1 VDVLPHGQRATRS
14 RHPRLLGLAV
24 RSVFAGV
31 AVLLSLL
38 LTSCG
43 AGATEPGTP
52 SSASPT
58 PGAPPTHPADSPSPS
73 TVAALTIDY
82 DDGGG
87 TVSTWKLTCDPDGGD
102 HPDPAAACAA
112 LARNGATA
120 LPAVGPGKMC
130 TQVFGGPQTALVTG
144 TWRGQE
150 WNSRLNRADGCQT
163 ARWDALEGLLPRVS
177 R

>member
-1 VDVLPHGQRATRS
+1 MNVLLQGQRATPS
-14 RHPRLLGLAV
+14 SPLPGLPV
-24 RSVFAGV
+24 RRVLTGIS
-31 AVLLSLL
+31 VLLSLA

-43 AGATEPGTP
+43 TQGTEPGTP
-52 SSASPT
+52 TSASPM
-58 PGAPPTHPADSPSPS
+58 PGAPPAPPSSRPSPS
-73 TVAALTIDY
+73 TAAALTIDY

-87 TVSTWKLTCDPDGGD
+87 TVTTWKLTCDPEGGD
-102 HPDPAAACAA
+102 HPDPAGACAA

-120 LPAVGPGKMC
+120 LPAVSPGKMC

-150 WNSRLNRADGCQT
+150 WNSRLNRADGCQV
-163 ARWDALEGLLPRVS
+163 ARWDALEGLLPHIS